1 MAIAP
6 VSTTSASIPPPIDP
20 MRQAF
25 GQLTGAIQ
33 SGDLSAAQ
41 SAFAA
46 LTQAQPNQGSG
57 PFSQAL
63 SQIGDAL
70 QSGDIGKA
78 QQALAALQQ
87 QMQAMKGAHH
97 HHGHHHGGGGDKSQS
112 ASASPSSSS
121 DPTTASTGSTNLVD
135 VTA

>member
-6 VSTTSASIPPPIDP
+6 VSSSTNVSPPVDP
-20 MRQAF
+20 LRQAF
-25 GQLTGAIQ
+25 GQLTSAIR

-41 SAFAA
+41 SAYTA

-87 QMQAMKGAHH
+87 QMQSVKGAHH

-121 DPTTASTGSTNLVD
+121 DPTTASTASTNLVD

>member
-112 ASASPSSSS
+112 ASASPSTSS
-121 DPTTASTGSTNLVD
+121 DPTTSTTSTNLVD

>member
-1 MAIAP
+1 MAITP

-25 GQLTGAIQ
+25 GQLTSAIQ

-41 SAFAA
+41 NAYTA

-78 QQALAALQQ
+78 QQAMAALQQ
-87 QMQAMKGAHH
+87 QMRAMKGAHH
-97 HHGHHHGGGGDKSQS
+97 HHGHHHAGGGDKSQS
-112 ASASPSSSS
+112 ASASPSTSS
-121 DPTTASTGSTNLVD
+121 DPTTSTTSTKLID

>member
-41 SAFAA
+41 SAYAA

-121 DPTTASTGSTNLVD
+121 DPTTASTASTNLVD

>member
-78 QQALAALQQ
+78 QAALASLQQ

-112 ASASPSSSS
+112 ASASPSTSS
-121 DPTTASTGSTNLVD
+121 DPTTSTTSTNLVD